1 MRENYS
7 MKSSG
12 EEEFNDMEIG
22 EYSQVVAKLLVHR

>member
-7 MKSSG
+7 MKRSG

-22 EYSQVVAKLLVHR
+22 EYS